1 MPEDLVNEDKSAT
14 LPPHRTWVRGG
25 TRPVLA
31 LHCSLA
37 HAGAW
42 GPLAERLT
50 GVTLTATDQPGHG
63 RAADWDGVSDLHKV
77 ATEGSIAIAER
88 LGHGHSID
96 LIGHSFGGTVAL
108 RVALQRP
115 DLVRSLT
122 LIEPVLFAAA
132 HADPAFAA
140 FQTHHARVV
149 ERLQAGDHVAALRLF
164 QADWGAGEALES
176 LPEKTRTYML
186 DRIALI
192 GAQNAVLMEDTAG
205 LLRGGSLEELRVPV
219 LLIEGGNSPAIIGAI
234 HTALAARLP
243 NVQRLV
249 VQGAGHMLPITHPQL
264 VAPAVQA
271 HLDGC

>member
-1 MPEDLVNEDKSAT
+1 MPGDMILT
-14 LPPHRTWVRGG
+14 LPPHRTWVRSG

-42 GPLAERLT
+42 GPLAEQLT
-50 GVTLTATDQPGHG
+50 GITLTATDQPGHG
-63 RAADWDGVSDLHKV
+63 RAADWDRVSDLHTM
-77 ATEGSIAIAER
+77 ATEGSIAMAER
-88 LGHGHSID
+88 LGRGQAID
-96 LIGHSFGGTVAL
+96 LMGHSFGGTVAL

-115 DLVRSLT
+115 DLVRSLL
-122 LIEPVLFAAA
+122 LIEPVIFVAA

-140 FQTHHARVV
+140 FKARHALVV
-149 ERLQAGDHVAALRLF
+149 ERLQAGDLAAALRLF
-164 QADWGAGEALES
+164 QADWGAGDAVES
-176 LPEKTRTYML
+176 LPKKTCTYML

-205 LLRGGSLEELRVPV
+205 LLRPGRLEGLRAPV
-219 LLIEGGNSPAIIGAI
+219 LLIEGAKSPAIIGAI

-243 NVQRLV
+243 SVQQLIV
-249 VQGAGHMLPITHPQL
+249 PGAGHMLPITHPQL

-271 HLDGC
+271 HLAGC

>member
-1 MPEDLVNEDKSAT
+1 MTLT

-42 GPLAERLT
+42 GPLAEQLT
-50 GVTLTATDQPGHG
+50 GITLTATDQPGHG
-63 RAADWDGVSDLHKV
+63 KAADWDGVSDLHQI
-77 ATEGSIAIAER
+77 ATEDAIAMAQH
-88 LGHGHSID
+88 LGQGQAID
-96 LIGHSFGGTVAL
+96 LMGHSFGGTVAL

-132 HADPAFAA
+132 RGDPVFAA
-140 FQTHHARVV
+140 FQARHAQVV
-149 ERLQAGDHVAALRLF
+149 ERLRAGDHDTALRLF
-164 QADWGAGEALES
+164 QADWGAGEALET
-176 LPEKTRTYML
+176 LPERTRTYML

-192 GAQNAVLMEDTAG
+192 GAQNDVLMADTAG
-205 LLRGGSLEELRVPV
+205 LLRPGGLEALRLPV
-219 LLIEGGNSPAIIGAI
+219 LLIEGAKSPEIIGAI
-234 HTALAARLP
+234 HTVLAARLP
-243 NVQRLV
+243 VVQRLV
-249 VQGAGHMLPITHPQL
+249 VPGAGHMLPITHPQL
-264 VAPAVQA
+264 LACAVQP